1 MGSGSAE
8 ISKLACFAFPHN
20 HRVGRRADFGWAAL
34 IPFRAKKIAMTLK
47 VATKGLGAKVGQETL
62 ASAVYEQ
69 LRQDILTV
77 TLPPETK
84 LNIRALCDR
93 FAVGLSPVREALSR
107 LSMESL
113 VLQVDHRGFT
123 VAPLSLADLQDLT
136 KARCWI
142 DGLGL
147 RQSIEIGDA
156 AWEEGLLV
164 SYHRLSR
171 TPRFASEDNR
181 TRSADWEAAHKQF
194 HQQLVGGCGS
204 RWLTTISGQLFEA
217 AERYRHLGRLAGKS
231 RMKEDEHRGI
241 MDAALAHKAD
251 RAVELLTLH
260 FNKTAELVTA
270 VISQTAAASV
280 GLREPAAGRR
290 SRMRG

>member
-1 MGSGSAE
+1 
-8 ISKLACFAFPHN
+8 
-20 HRVGRRADFGWAAL
+20 
-34 IPFRAKKIAMTLK
+34 MTLK
-47 VATKGLGAKVGQETL
+47 GTIKRPGAKNGQETL
-62 ASAVYEQ
+62 ASSVYEQ

-77 TLPPETK
+77 ALPPESK

-142 DGLGL
+142 DGMGL
-147 RQSIEIGDA
+147 RQAIAIGDS

-181 TRSADWEAAHKQF
+181 TRSAAWEAAHKQF
-194 HQQLVGGCGS
+194 HQQLVAGCGS

-217 AERYRHLGRLAGKS
+217 AERYRHLARLAGKS
-231 RMKEDEHRGI
+231 RVKEDEHRGI
-241 MDAALAHKAD
+241 MEAALAHKPD
-251 RAVELLTLH
+251 LAVQLLALH
-260 FNKTAELVTA
+260 FNKTADLVTA
-270 VISQTAAASV
+270 VIGQAARA
-280 GLREPAAGRR
+280 PAGRR
-290 SRMRG
+290 ESAVSRRSRATVD

>member
-1 MGSGSAE
+1 MTE
-8 ISKLACFAFPHN
+8 I
-20 HRVGRRADFGWAAL
+20 AATTRL
-34 IPFRAKKIAMTLK
+34 NAKA
-47 VATKGLGAKVGQETL
+47 GQETL

-77 TLPPETK
+77 ALPPDSK

-93 FAVGLSPVREALSR
+93 FDVGLSPVREALSR
-107 LSMESL
+107 LSMENL
-113 VLQVDHRGFT
+113 VRQVDHRGFT
-123 VAPLSLADLQDLT
+123 VASLSLADFEDLT

-147 RQSIEIGDA
+147 RQSIAIGDP
-156 AWEEGLLV
+156 AWEEGVLV

-181 TRSADWEAAHKQF
+181 TRSAAWEAAHKAF
-194 HQQLVGGCGS
+194 HQKLVEGCGS

-217 AERYRHLGRLAGKS
+217 AERYRHLARLAGKS
-231 RMKEDEHRGI
+231 RIKEDEHRRI
-241 MDAALAHKAD
+241 VDAVLAHKPD
-251 RAVELLTLH
+251 LAVERLTAH

-270 VISQTAAASV
+270 VIGHAA
-280 GLREPAAGRR
+280 
-290 SRMRG
+290 

>member
-1 MGSGSAE
+1 MTQKA
-8 ISKLACFAFPHN
+8 ITN
-20 HRVGRRADFGWAAL
+20 RR
-34 IPFRAKKIAMTLK
+34 
-47 VATKGLGAKVGQETL
+47 GAKVGQETL

-69 LRQDILTV
+69 LRQNILTV
-77 TLPPETK
+77 ALLPESK

-93 FAVGLSPVREALSR
+93 FEVGLSPVREALSR
-107 LSMESL
+107 LSMEGL
-113 VLQVDHRGFT
+113 VRQVDHRGFT
-123 VAPLSLADLQDLT
+123 VAPLSLVDLKDLT

-181 TRSADWEAAHKQF
+181 TRSAAWEAAHRQF
-194 HQQLVGGCGS
+194 HQQLVVGCGS

-217 AERYRHLGRLAGKS
+217 AERYRHLARLAGKS
-231 RMKEDEHRGI
+231 RIKEDEHRRI
-241 MDAALAHKAD
+241 MDAALAHEPD
-251 RAVELLTLH
+251 LAVQLLTFH

-270 VISQTAAASV
+270 VIGQAAEIEN
-280 GLREPAAGRR
+280 RTR
-290 SRMRG
+290 

>member
-1 MGSGSAE
+1 
-8 ISKLACFAFPHN
+8 
-20 HRVGRRADFGWAAL
+20 
-34 IPFRAKKIAMTLK
+34 MTLK
-47 VATKGLGAKVGQETL
+47 VTSKRPGARVGQETL

-77 TLPPETK
+77 ALPAESK

-107 LSMESL
+107 LSMENL

-136 KARCWI
+136 KARGWI
-142 DGLGL
+142 DGMGL

-181 TRSADWEAAHKQF
+181 TRSAAWETAHKQF
-194 HQQLVGGCGS
+194 HQQLVAGCGS

-251 RAVELLTLH
+251 LAVQLLALH
-260 FNKTAELVTA
+260 FNKTAELVMA
-270 VISQTAAASV
+270 VMGQSAHAST
-280 GLREPAAGRR
+280 GRREPAAGRR
-290 SRMRG
+290 SRAQG

>member
-1 MGSGSAE
+1 
-8 ISKLACFAFPHN
+8 
-20 HRVGRRADFGWAAL
+20 
-34 IPFRAKKIAMTLK
+34 MTQK
-47 VATKGLGAKVGQETL
+47 ATTNRPGAKVGQETL

-77 TLPPETK
+77 ALPPESK

-93 FAVGLSPVREALSR
+93 FEVGLSPVREALSR

-113 VLQVDHRGFT
+113 VRQVDHRGFT
-123 VAPLSLADLQDLT
+123 VAPLSLADLEDLT

-147 RQSIEIGDA
+147 RQSIETGDA
-156 AWEEGLLV
+156 GWEEGLLV
-164 SYHRLSR
+164 AYHRLSR

-181 TRSADWEAAHKQF
+181 TRSAAWEAAHKQF
-194 HQQLVGGCGS
+194 HQQLVVGCGS

-217 AERYRHLGRLAGKS
+217 AERYRHLARLAGKS
-231 RMKEDEHRGI
+231 RMKEDEHRRI
-241 MDAALAHKAD
+241 MDAALAHEPD
-251 RAVELLTLH
+251 LAVQLLTFH

-270 VISQTAAASV
+270 VIGQTASMENRKRKSGA
-280 GLREPAAGRR
+280 R
-290 SRMRG
+290 